1 MISSHV
7 GTISSN
13 APPATPRRG
22 NIPWVALLV
31 LCVVGY
37 ILYRAAAGSGGF
49 DWARFSTT
57 LKSLDPKFTAL
68 AILLIILTYFGRAI
82 RWEVM
87 IRPLGPTPSIWRLF
101 VGTAIGFTAIVLL
114 GRPGEFVRPW
124 WIARESKTAFSSQLA
139 VWFFERIYDLLVVIL
154 FFGFGLIHL
163 AGSGIVSKAGPE
175 LRLVVSSGG
184 TLALAGAGI
193 CLVCIFALRFL
204 NQPQRE
210 GLIVLIDRLP
220 SALANRIRPLAA
232 NFLSGVS
239 ACCDPKLQ
247 WLVIFYTLVE
257 WLIIAACYWA
267 LFQSFPVTKFLTI
280 ADIITIVGIVSFGAV
295 VQLPGI
301 GGGMQVA
308 AIAVLTQLFQLGLE
322 EATSLA
328 IMLWAISFTLI
339 VPLGITLA
347 LREGLSFRS
356 MRDLGQEAN

>member
-13 APPATPRRG
+13 APPASRRG
-22 NIPWVALLV
+22 NIPWVALFV

-37 ILYRAAAGSGGF
+37 ILYRAAAGTGGF

-57 LKSLDPKFTAL
+57 LKSLDPKFAAL

-124 WIARESKTAFSSQLA
+124 WIARESKTAFSAQLA
-139 VWFFERIYDLLVVIL
+139 VWFFERVYDLLVVIL

-163 AGSGIVSKAGPE
+163 ASSGLISGAGPE
-175 LRLVVSSGG
+175 LRMVVSSGG
-184 TLALAGAGI
+184 TLALVGAGI
-193 CLVCIFALRFL
+193 CLACIFALRFL
-204 NQPQRE
+204 NESQRE
-210 GLIVLIDRLP
+210 GLIRLLDRLP
-220 SALANRIRPLAA
+220 GPLATRLRPLAA
-232 NFLSGVS
+232 NFLTGAA

-257 WLIIAACYWA
+257 WFIIAACYWA
-267 LFQSFPVTKFLTI
+267 LFQCFPVTKFLSI

-308 AIAVLTQLFQLGLE
+308 AIAVLTQLFKLSLE

-328 IMLWAISFTLI
+328 IVLWVISFTLI
-339 VPLGITLA
+339 VPLGVFLA